1 MDGTSRVVFMC
12 GPSGAGKTT
21 YARRLEAEGM
31 VRLSFDAGI
40 WARGITGGEV
50 PEEVREEIRTELRA
64 ELRRLLDEGRDVVL
78 DFSFWS
84 RAMRE
89 EWRALLAEHH
99 VVPETL
105 YLATDRS
112 TVLARVA
119 SRRAAHADD
128 FPVDLATAAAYV
140 DGFEAP
146 TPEEG
151 PLTIV
156 VDGEVFAA
164 RTDSPGTYHYDW
176 VSGPNRGYGFN
187 SFTSDRSPLPA
198 ERHAPSIR
206 DFLGMID
213 PETGYIA
220 DDPDD
225 PDDEER

>member
-1 MDGTSRVVFMC
+1 MC

-21 YARRLEAEGM
+21 YATRLEAEGW

-40 WARGITGGEV
+40 WARGITGGAV
-50 PEEVREEIRTELRA
+50 PDAVREEIRA
-64 ELRRLLDEGRDVVL
+64 ELRTELLGLVSAGRDVVL

-89 EWRALLAEHH
+89 EWRALLAGHDI
-99 VVPETL
+99 VPETI
-105 YLATDRS
+105 YLATDRG
-112 TVLARVA
+112 TVLARA
-119 SRRAAHADD
+119 AERRAAHADD

-164 RTDSPGTYHYDW
+164 RTDGPGTYHYDW

-187 SFTSDRSPLPA
+187 SFTSDGSSLPA

-213 PETGYIA
+213 PDTGYIA
-220 DDPDD
+220 ENPD
-225 PDDEER
+225 ESG